1 MEWVFIG
8 FQIGIG
14 IVAALTIIAFV
25 FYVLISIPSAM
36 REFWEYMGPIP
47 AVISYIFLL
56 AAIFGFFVEIS
67 QP

>member
-14 IVAALTIIAFV
+14 IIAALAILAFV
-25 FYVLISIPSAM
+25 LYVLISIPSAL

-56 AAIFGFFVEIS
+56 LGIFVFFVEIT

>member
-14 IVAALTIIAFV
+14 IVAALAILAFV
-25 FYVLISIPSAM
+25 LYVLISIPSAM

-56 AAIFGFFVEIS
+56 AAIIGFYNEIF